1 MPAPGLL
8 PVMIEGL
15 VYRACPAEI
24 GMDFVDFCVC
34 SNAASCLPAL
44 KEVMSNTGEI
54 VSDSK
59 LHH

>member
-24 GMDFVDFCVC
+24 EMDFVDFCVC

-44 KEVMSNTGEI
+44 KEVMSNTRQ
-54 VSDSK
+54 
-59 LHH
+59 